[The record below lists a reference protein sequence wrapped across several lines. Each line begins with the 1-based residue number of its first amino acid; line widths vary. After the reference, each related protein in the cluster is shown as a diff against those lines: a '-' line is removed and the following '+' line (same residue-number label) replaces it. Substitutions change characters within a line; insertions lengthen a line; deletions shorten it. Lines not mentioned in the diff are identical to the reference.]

1 MDSEPDSAIF
11 GLPNPV
17 HRDRCEE
24 VRAEVDTA
32 LAARFGGPVPLRLVV
47 DTAEVEPDI
56 FQTAAADS
64 RVQSDEPGS
73 YEEEEA
79 VDMDA
84 LVDAGKETSASGV
97 DLVLETFEGSVVLDD
112 PSPDGQ
118 NER

>member
-1 MDSEPDSAIF
+1 MDSEPDTAVF

-24 VRAEVDTA
+24 VRSEVDTA
-32 LAARFGGPVPLRLVV
+32 LTARFGAPVPLKLIV

-56 FQTAAADS
+56 FQTGSAAS
-64 RVQSDEPGS
+64 MVQDDQPGV

-84 LVDAGKETSASGV
+84 LVDAGKQVSASGV
-97 DLVLETFEGSVVLDD
+97 DLVLETFEGSVVLED
-112 PSPDGQ
+112 PSPDEQ